1 MSSTT
6 NTTTPAGTSAGTA
19 ADAPGVW
26 AAASQRRQR
35 RLWRACTVLAGAAL
49 AMAVWAIAAPILG
62 IDLVAGSGAA
72 AQPVG
77 PVSVAA
83 SSLLL
88 GGAAWAL
95 LALLERMGERGVRI
109 WQVTGWLVL
118 ALSLAGPLLMG
129 GAWPVLATLLLMH
142 VVVGVT
148 LMLGLA
154 HSRRLA

>member
-6 NTTTPAGTSAGTA
+6 NTTHSAGTP

-72 AQPVG
+72 AQ